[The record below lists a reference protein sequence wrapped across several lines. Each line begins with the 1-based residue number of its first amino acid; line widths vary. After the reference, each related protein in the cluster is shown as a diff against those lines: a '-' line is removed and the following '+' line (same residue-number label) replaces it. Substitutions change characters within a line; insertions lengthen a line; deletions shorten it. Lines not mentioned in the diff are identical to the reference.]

1 MTVFSAFQELG
12 WRGSAFLPVFAAYVS
27 ISYLCLKYPR
37 LLHSKKRSRAAPRRL
52 GKQMLLIAHR
62 GGAAEMP
69 ENTMLAFRR
78 ALTVHKTD
86 MIETDVWL
94 TADKVL
100 VACHDN
106 DLEHVCGTKTLVQ
119 ATNHKGLPLM
129 KDSSTLRPADTYLHS
144 PFVGFPNE
152 FPPQP
157 IPKFEE
163 VLEQCPDAFLHVDI
177 KPFNCPE
184 AVDMALDLVRR
195 NGALTRVVFSS
206 FCRRNNR
213 RIRAAQRTDGEV
225 MRTVGPHKLIA
236 AVLAYYVGLLP
247 FMPFSEDAVALPQ
260 CGRFFSGA
268 REEFSDDVQRFVGRP
283 LARLLSGAAVV
294 IVGGAFKSRTFI
306 QHLRDRGIATYA
318 WVLNEPEEFE
328 RADKLGVDGIMT
340 DFPSTLRRY
349 IDKNG

>member
-1 MTVFSAFQELG
+1 MLHSL
-12 WRGSAFLPVFAAYVS
+12 
-27 ISYLCLKYPR
+27 PR
-37 LLHSKKRSRAAPRRL
+37 LTPPPALASAIATPAIGDVDMAGTTWLVGCRVLLTRIVGRRFPCRGCSLTDSLSLSRSLSGYVR
-52 GKQMLLIAHR
+52 
-62 GGAAEMP
+62 
-69 ENTMLAFRR
+69 
-78 ALTVHKTD
+78 
-86 MIETDVWL
+86 
-94 TADKVL
+94 VL

-119 ATNHKGLPLM
+119 TTNHKGLPLM

-157 IPKFEE
+157 IPKFKE

-177 KPFNCPE
+177 KPFDCPE

-195 NGALTRVVFSS
+195 SGALARVVFSS

-213 RIRAAQRTDGEV
+213 RIRAAQRTDEQV

-247 FMPFSEDAVALPQ
+247 FIPFSEDAVAFPQ
-260 CGRFFSGA
+260 CDKFFSGA

-283 LARLLSGAAVV
+283 LARLQKS
-294 IVGGAFKSRTFI
+294 IVSSAPAGPWDRHIRMGPQRT
-306 QHLRDRGIATYA
+306 RGI
-318 WVLNEPEEFE
+318 
-328 RADKLGVDGIMT
+328 RA
-340 DFPSTLRRY
+340 RR
-349 IDKNG
+349 

>member
-1 MTVFSAFQELG
+1 MCGGLVVSSRLCAFTPPLVIMSAASSYIDSCFLSVCLSVCL
-12 WRGSAFLPVFAAYVS
+12 RFLPS
-27 ISYLCLKYPR
+27 ISR
-37 LLHSKKRSRAAPRRL
+37 RSLDFPTSSPLSQYQSLRR
-52 GKQMLLIAHR
+52 
-62 GGAAEMP
+62 
-69 ENTMLAFRR
+69 
-78 ALTVHKTD
+78 
-86 MIETDVWL
+86 
-94 TADKVL
+94 
-100 VACHDN
+100 
-106 DLEHVCGTKTLVQ
+106 
-119 ATNHKGLPLM
+119 
-129 KDSSTLRPADTYLHS
+129 
-144 PFVGFPNE
+144 
-152 FPPQP
+152 
-157 IPKFEE
+157 
-163 VLEQCPDAFLHVDI
+163 CPDAFLHVDI